1 MFCGFMLDFI
11 KGIME
16 NIDGGLLGWFRGSER
31 RL

>member
-16 NIDGGLLGWFRGSER
+16 NIDEGLLGWFRGSER